1 MVCKK
6 CKKEIPEGSVFC
18 NWCGIKQVREMPHKA
33 RCNGTGSAYQR
44 TGEKTWTAEV
54 ATWGDGRRRTVAK
67 RGFKTKR
74 EALEYLPTL
83 KQQVREGRQQA
94 NEATLQQLWDRL
106 EESWL
111 PGLSKDKASHYRT
124 AWKYLQPMAGAKIHK
139 LRYGDLQPIIDAREG
154 GHYPKKDIKTLLHRM
169 YVLAIKYEWADKDYS
184 ELLDLPPVKAS
195 SRTALTVEEVGRIWA
210 DYEAGHK
217 FSRYWLIM
225 LYTGMRTGEMRTIR
239 KDCTHITQQYCTG
252 GIKTEAGKARKILFA
267 DKIMPLVHE
276 AYKAGEKLLCEV
288 DEKTFYAEWA
298 AMCQRIGLRDV
309 DPYCLRH
316 TTASLLAAE
325 GVQPAIIQQ
334 IMGHASYAITAEH
347 YTHIQTEDKLEA
359 LNKLK

>member
-18 NWCGIKQVREMPHKA
+18 NWCGIRQQREPTHRTRA
-33 RCNGTGSAYQR
+33 NGEGSVYQR
-44 TGEKTWTAEV
+44 TGARTWTAEV
-54 ATWGDGRRRTVAK
+54 SIYRDGRRYTAVK

-74 EALEYLPTL
+74 DALECLPEL
-83 KQQVREGRQQA
+83 RQQALEGRNQA
-94 NEATLQQLWDRL
+94 NEATLQQLWEKL
-106 EESWL
+106 EEIWL

-124 AWKYLQPMAGAKIHK
+124 AWKYLQPLANAKIRN
-139 LRYGDLQPIIDAREG
+139 LRYADLQPVIDAREG
-154 GHYPKKDIKTLLHRM
+154 GFYPRKDMKTLLHRM
-169 YVLAIKYEWADKDYS
+169 YVLALKYEWADKDYS
-184 ELLDLPPVKAS
+184 ELIDLPPMKAS

-210 DYEAGHK
+210 DYEAGNV

-225 LYTGMRTGEMRTIR
+225 VYTGMRTGEMRTIR
-239 KDCTHITQQYCTG
+239 KDNTHLSEQYCTG
-252 GIKTEAGKARKILFA
+252 GIKTEAGKARKIFFA
-267 DKIMPLVHE
+267 DKIMPLVKA
-276 AYKAGEKLLCEV
+276 AYREGERLLCEA
-288 DEKTFYAEWA
+288 DEKAFYAEWA
-298 AMCQRIGLRDV
+298 AMCERTGLSGV

-334 IMGHASYAITAEH
+334 IMGHTSYAITAEH
-347 YTHIQTEDKLEA
+347 YTHIQTEDKLAA